1 MVINLKLSKMKRLMF
16 FLVPVVA
23 LFLSYRSEGQTPTVK
38 DELAKAQSLAQQG
51 NTIEASKVYTEI
63 MGKYPDNRDAVQ
75 GWLIL
80 NMKRS
85 PTGEEEAIKQL
96 EELEKTYPENTGI
109 LFFKTFL
116 QAEFNHLDDALKN
129 AERLTLL
136 QPKDGLNWLM
146 KGQILESMNR
156 NDEAMTAY
164 EKATLLSPDNAD
176 AWQNKAGLLAKTNK
190 FEEAISAYTKAI
202 ELAPGQPV
210 FVYNRGCA
218 FCLKDDKANALADL
232 GKAISMD
239 PQFKSYATKDE
250 DFKSLWDDEDF
261 KKLTS
266 Q

>member
-1 MVINLKLSKMKRLMF
+1 
-16 FLVPVVA
+16 
-23 LFLSYRSEGQTPTVK
+23 
-38 DELAKAQSLAQQG
+38 
-51 NTIEASKVYTEI
+51 
-63 MGKYPDNRDAVQ
+63 
-75 GWLIL
+75 
-80 NMKRS
+80 
-85 PTGEEEAIKQL
+85 
-96 EELEKTYPENTGI
+96 
-109 LFFKTFL
+109 
-116 QAEFNHLDDALKN
+116 LKN

-156 NDEAMTAY
+156 NDEALTAY

-190 FEEAISAYTKAI
+190 FEEAIYAYTKAI
-202 ELAPGQPV
+202 ELAPTQPV

-218 FCLKDDKANALADL
+218 FCLKHDKANALADL

-250 DFKSLWDDEDF
+250 DFKSLWNDEDF